1 MKAEKYYNHG
11 KYLEN
16 LCSGLKPPYNE
27 ILAEAFFYRWDKTN
41 NNEAIGKM
49 IPQTTRKYVQLGV
62 REP

>member
-27 ILAEAFFYRWDKTN
+27 ILVEAFYSMRSRDKTKKQQRSN
-41 NNEAIGKM
+41 W
-49 IPQTTRKYVQLGV
+49 
-62 REP
+62 